1 MNRKLWTLFIQRH
14 LQNKPKIYFW
24 LKITPLLIFYPFTLM
39 SLDTHRIWQ
48 INSTWNRATV
58 STTYWSLCAS
68 SFLAWILVF
77 LVSFS
82 NFSQTLSM
90 LWNNCNFSDCWKFV
104 TQMSID
110 WTSGVG
116 HFATVFAVFTHHCMP
131 CTWESVYTCYRLTV
145 TLVHLK
151 L

>member
-48 INSTWNRATV
+48 INNTWNRATV

-68 SFLAWILVF
+68 SFLPWILVF

-110 WTSGVG
+110 WIMLICGLNFDDSIIKSKSIFCCHIILG
-116 HFATVFAVFTHHCMP
+116 
-131 CTWESVYTCYRLTV
+131 
-145 TLVHLK
+145 LK
-151 L
+151 LSMKLS